1 MKKIACVSLAILLII
16 SSCKK
21 STPDYTIPPGNPNNQ
36 MNAMVSVKGGAFSS
50 FTATGSSTVYSKRT
64 DPNGDIVITCLGS
77 TGLQNQITITFV
89 NVSAPG
95 VYTIGT
101 TGGAGAQYV
110 MGFFG
115 LGFNLLGFNESFFA
129 QPPPLPAGTVTI
141 DELTSN
147 SIKGSFSMTCTG
159 STGTIQ
165 ITNGSF
171 KGNF

>member
-1 MKKIACVSLAILLII
+1 MKKSINLSLIILFLI

-21 STPDYTIPPGNPNNQ
+21 SSTNPAIPPGNPNNQ

-50 FTATGSSTVYSKRT
+50 YTATGNSTSYSKRT
-64 DPNGDIVITCLGS
+64 DPNGDIVIVCLGGAS
-77 TGLQNQITITFV
+77 QNQIQITFV

-115 LGFNLLGFNESFFA
+115 IGFTLLGFNEYFFA
-129 QPPPLPAGTVTI
+129 RPPPPPAGTVTI
-141 DELTSN
+141 DELTAN

-171 KGNF
+171 KGVF

>member
-1 MKKIACVSLAILLII
+1 
-16 SSCKK
+16 
-21 STPDYTIPPGNPNNQ
+21 
-36 MNAMVSVKGGAFSS
+36 MVSVKGGAFSS
-50 FTATGSSTVYSKRT
+50 YTATGSYSKRT
-64 DPNGDIVITCLGS
+64 DPNGDIVIVCVGGNS
-77 TGLQNQITITFV
+77 QNQIMITFV

-115 LGFNLLGFNESFFA
+115 LGYTYFLPVGFNEYFFA
-129 QPPPLPAGTVTI
+129 RPPPPPAGTVTI
-141 DELTSN
+141 DELTAN

-171 KGNF
+171 KGVF